1 MEKIQA
7 QTTGTMKLNRMSP
20 SKPITVFRTTLH
32 PGLYKLTEEKAL
44 EDAKGEANIHWSECE
59 NYKWVWENAVANSVT
74 FHAHFDIATFEYRV
88 AVTAHFEPEDLT
100 LYYLQ
105 FGA

>member
-1 MEKIQA
+1 MAKTQVQIGMKEK
-7 QTTGTMKLNRMSP
+7 MRKMSP

-32 PGLYKLTEEKAL
+32 SGLYGLTEDKAL
-44 EDAKGEANIHWSECE
+44 EDAKGEANIRWSEYE

-74 FHAHFDIATFEYRV
+74 FHAHFDIATCEYRV
-88 AVTAHFEPEDLT
+88 AVTAKFEPENLT

>member
-1 MEKIQA
+1 MVKTQVQIGMKVKKMKIC
-7 QTTGTMKLNRMSP
+7 P
-20 SKPITVFRTTLH
+20 SKPITVFRTSLQ
-32 PGLYKLTEEKAL
+32 PSLYGIAKEIGL

-74 FHAHFDIATFEYRV
+74 FHAHFDIATDEYRV

>member
-1 MEKIQA
+1 MVKTQVQI
-7 QTTGTMKLNRMSP
+7 GMKVKMRKMSP
-20 SKPITVFRTTLH
+20 SKRITVFRTTLH

-44 EDAKGEANIHWSECE
+44 EDAKGEANMHWSECE

-74 FHAHFDIATFEYRV
+74 FYAHFDIATFEYRV
-88 AVTAHFEPEDLT
+88 AVTAQFEPEDLT